1 MPVATHIKGI
11 GYKSHKVGGRATSG
25 TKVTKHKQPVQHSK
39 PEKSSVVSE
48 IDRLNAVISGLQKDV
63 ATLTANRAAKE
74 DLFSNKLIPKPKVEV
89 GRSGKNGQKARHKL
103 RDAMGLTNDKEL
115 DNEVRVSPGLFF
127 L

>member
-1 MPVATHIKGI
+1 MPVATHIKGS
-11 GYKSHKVGGRATSG
+11 GHKSHKIGKTAAPG
-25 TKVTKHKQPVQHSK
+25 TKVAKHKQPVQHSK

-74 DLFSNKLIPKPKVEV
+74 DPFSDMLIPKPKGEV
-89 GRSGKNGQKARHKL
+89 GRSGKNGQKAGYKL

-115 DNEVRVSPGLFF
+115 YNEVRVSPGGFF